1 MTAAVEYG
9 PLVTF
14 ASRALRR
21 IDGPKPAIGTDRSDM
36 LTITA
41 PRTATSA
48 SLTRQVGAHYPTIVR
63 WIRQES
69 AVDAWVPAAKELVA
83 GEGFLL
89 GGHSHRLRWD
99 AAHGPGATFVNEH
112 GRWLYVHPDLRDAQE
127 ATREAIIKCY
137 SQRTREK
144 LRTAAEMFGPRFGFR
159 KPLDV
164 RSTEAD
170 RPAWITMRSSKS
182 MLTVEA
188 NWALAQFTT
197 GSIQYLTA
205 RTFAARPG
213 AKAWLNVVMPCPEQ
227 PRRRFHKEAPTV
239 WEGAL

>member
-9 PLVTF
+9 PLVMF
-14 ASRALRR
+14 ASRTLRR

-48 SLTRQVGAHYPTIVR
+48 SLTRLAGAHYPAIARWVR
-63 WIRQES
+63 EGS
-69 AVDAWVPAAKELVA
+69 AIDAWVPPRKELVA
-83 GEGFLL
+83 GEGFVLN
-89 GGHSHRLRWD
+89 GFSHRLRWD
-99 AAHGPGATFVNEH
+99 AERGPGAVFVNEH
-112 GRWLYVHPDLRDAQE
+112 GRWLYVHPDLRGDTE
-127 ATREAIIKCY
+127 ATRAAIIKCY
-137 SQRTREK
+137 SQHTREK
-144 LRTAAEMFGPRFGFR
+144 LRSAAEMFGPRFGFS

-164 RSTEAD
+164 RSTEAV

-182 MLTVEA
+182 MLAVEA
-188 NWALAQFTT
+188 HWALAQFTT

-213 AKAWLNVVMPCPEQ
+213 ARARLDVVMPCPEQ
-227 PRRRFHKEAPTV
+227 PRQRFHEEAPKV
-239 WEGAL
+239 WEGML